1 MTFGVKIEG
10 STALD
15 AAGVL
20 YILIYLPTIE
30 NAYVTYMTFYG
41 DYRVSASSSVT
52 HVE

>member
-30 NAYVTYMTFYG
+30 NALCNICDVLRRLSG
-41 DYRVSASSSVT
+41 VSVF
-52 HVE
+52 

>member
-20 YILIYLPTIE
+20 IYILIYLPTIE
-30 NAYVTYMTFYG
+30 NALCNIYDVLRRLSG
-41 DYRVSASSSVT
+41 VSVF
-52 HVE
+52 

>member
-20 YILIYLPTIE
+20 YIFLYLPTIE
-30 NAYVTYMTFYG
+30 NALCNIYDVLRRLSG
-41 DYRVSASSSVT
+41 VSVF
-52 HVE
+52 